1 MNMRTNTRLLCL
13 LLAAMVRL
21 GAATFPD
28 YPSRPPRE
36 CAVSAES
43 GGVVVGVQPMR
54 NPADQQTYF
63 HMRLKGLVP
72 VFIAIQNGSE
82 GDSFIFDKANIKS
95 GSAATDVASPDVTK
109 SRGRRAAGVFVSPLF
124 ITHDFKN
131 QQNLLKQEV
140 QSTTLSPGASTHG
153 FLYLPVAGGAT
164 GQKMQLRVVL
174 VKASS
179 GETSFIDLNF

>member
-1 MNMRTNTRLLCL
+1 MNIRTNTRLLSL
-13 LLAAMVRL
+13 LLVAVVWL
-21 GAATFPD
+21 VAATFPN

-43 GGVVVGVQPMR
+43 GGVVVGAQPMLD
-54 NPADQQTYF
+54 PADQQTYF
-63 HMRLKGLVP
+63 HMKLKGLVP
-72 VFIAIQNGSE
+72 VFIAIQNGSK
-82 GDSFIFDKANIKS
+82 GDSFIFDKANVKS
-95 GSAATDVASPDVTK
+95 GPAETGVASPDVTK
-109 SRGRRAAGVFVSPLF
+109 SRGRQAAGVFVSPLF

-153 FLYLPVAGGAT
+153 FLYLPVSNGVT

-174 VKASS
+174 VKAGS
-179 GETSFIDLNF
+179 GETSFIDLSF

>member
-1 MNMRTNTRLLCL
+1 MNIRTTARLFCL
-13 LLAAMVRL
+13 LLAVMVWL
-21 GAATFPD
+21 GAAAFPD

-54 NPADQQTYF
+54 DPADQQTYF
-63 HMRLKGLVP
+63 HMKLKGLVP
-72 VFIAIQNGSE
+72 VFIAIQNESKE
-82 GDSFIFDKANIKS
+82 SSSIFDKTNIKS
-95 GSAATDVASPDVTK
+95 GSAETDLASPDVTK
-109 SRGRRAAGVFVSPLF
+109 SGGRRAAGVFVSPIF

-140 QSTTLSPGASTHG
+140 QSTTLSPGASAHG
-153 FLYLPVAGGAT
+153 FLYLPVEKDAA

-174 VKASS
+174 VKVGS
-179 GETSFIDLNF
+179 GETSFIDLSF

>member
-1 MNMRTNTRLLCL
+1 L
-13 LLAAMVRL
+13 LLATVVWL
-21 GAATFPD
+21 VGAAFPD

-54 NPADQQTYF
+54 DPADQKTYF
-63 HMRLKGLVP
+63 RMKLKGLIP
-72 VFIAIQNGSE
+72 VFIAIQNGSK
-82 GDSFIFDKANIKS
+82 GDSFIFDKANVKS
-95 GSAATDVASPDVTK
+95 GPAETGIASPDVTK
-109 SRGRRAAGVFVSPLF
+109 SRGRQAAGVFVSPLF

-153 FLYLPVAGGAT
+153 FLYLPVSDHVT

-174 VKASS
+174 VKVGS
-179 GETSFIDLNF
+179 GETSFIDLSF